1 MLSTYGTLLQA
12 LHVLSLAAIAVMVL
26 HPPAVDPKLDGD
38 LIMINGDDHLAILPT
53 PLSTE
58 VQEEPHA
65 LPLSPA
71 TESVNPTPNPDTS
84 DSSQIFYASFVYKD
98 WLADRADPKHSHNA
112 NRKEK
117 IFRKF
122 TFIMLISF
130 VYFLL

>member
-1 MLSTYGTLLQA
+1 M
-12 LHVLSLAAIAVMVL
+12 LSLAAIAVMVL

-65 LPLSPA
+65 LPLSHA